1 MNEQPKSAVSISRR
15 ITFCAGHRLLHH
27 GGKCENLHG
36 HNYVIEVSVSGE
48 RTDAIGRLVD
58 FSLLNRLFKDW
69 IDENWDHAMV
79 LSIDDRE
86 GIEAIRSVNP
96 HRIYLLPWNPTA
108 ENMARYL
115 LERVGPLLMSKVE
128 GYDLRVTR
136 VVLWE
141 NESSCAEVT
150 LVGEPK
156 SDGTD
161 WSQAPAWQQ
170 AFSG

>member
-1 MNEQPKSAVSISRR
+1 MNEQRKSTVSICRR

-48 RTDAIGRLVD
+48 RTDSIGRLVD
-58 FSLLNRLFKDW
+58 FSLLNRLFKSW

-79 LSIDDRE
+79 LWAEDH
-86 GIEAIRSVNP
+86 EAIRAVRSVNP
-96 HRIYLLPWNPTA
+96 HRLYLLPWNPTA

-115 LERVGPLLMSKVE
+115 LERIGPSLMSQIE

-136 VVLWE
+136 VVLRE
-141 NESSCAEVT
+141 NESSSAEVS
-150 LVGEPK
+150 LVEEPGT
-156 SDGTD
+156 DGTD
-161 WSQAPAWQQ
+161 WSQTPAWQQ
-170 AFSG
+170 TFSG